1 VLCVGDDPAS
11 KIYSANIER
20 AGGGAGIA
28 VEVVGFSADA
38 GTALVGGALRDLAD
52 DPRVDGIIVQQ
63 PLPGSV
69 SPSVVDGI
77 PPAKDVDCAAAAS
90 LGLLARGGA
99 EAFAPCTALA
109 VIEALAAAGVPI
121 GGAHVVIVGR
131 SAVVGRP
138 LALLLLRKC
147 ERGNAT
153 VTVCHTGTPDLARHT
168 LMADILVAAMG
179 RPEAI
184 RGSMVREGAVVVDV
198 GVNRVDDPGAER
210 GFRVVGDVAFG
221 EMIGRAAVV
230 TPVPGGVGALTPAIL
245 LRNTVLAAEARAR
258 QE

>member
-1 VLCVGDDPAS
+1 VLCVGDDAAS
-11 KIYSANIER
+11 KIYSASIER
-20 AGGGAGIA
+20 AGGGAGIN
-28 VEVVGFSADA
+28 VEIVGLSAA
-38 GTALVGGALRDLAD
+38 SGTPPVGGALRDLVD

-63 PLPGSV
+63 PLPGDV
-69 SPSVVDGI
+69 SPSVVDLI

-90 LGLLARGGA
+90 LGLLARGA
-99 EAFAPCTALA
+99 EVFAPCTALA
-109 VIEALAAAGVPI
+109 VIEALAAAAVPI
-121 GGAHVVIVGR
+121 AGAHVVIVGR

-168 LMADILVAAMG
+168 LTADILVAAMG

-184 RGSMVREGAVVVDV
+184 RGNMVREGAVVVDV

-210 GFRVVGDVAFG
+210 GFRVVGDVAYD
-221 EMIGRAAVV
+221 EMLGRAAVL
-230 TPVPGGVGALTPAIL
+230 TPVPGGVGALTTAIL
-245 LRNTVLAAEARAR
+245 LRNTVHAAEARAR
-258 QE
+258 QG

>member
-28 VEVVGFSADA
+28 VEVVGLPADA
-38 GTALVGGALRDLAD
+38 GTALVARTLAGLAD
-52 DPRVDGIIVQQ
+52 DLRVHAIIVQQ
-63 PLPGSV
+63 PLPGGV

-90 LGLLARGGA
+90 LGLLARGA
-99 EAFAPCTALA
+99 EAFAPCTPLA
-109 VIEALAAAGVPI
+109 VIEALAAAAVPI
-121 GGAHVVIVGR
+121 EGAHVVIVGR

-153 VTVCHTGTPDLARHT
+153 VTVCHTGTPDLTRHT
-168 LMADILVAAMG
+168 LAADILVAAMG

-198 GVNRVDDPGAER
+198 GVNRVDDPAAER
-210 GFRVVGDVAFG
+210 GFRVVGDVAFD
-221 EMIGRAAVV
+221 EMLGRAAVV
-230 TPVPGGVGALTPAIL
+230 TPVPGGVGALTTAIL
-245 LRNTVLAAEARAR
+245 LRNTVRAAEARAR
-258 QE
+258 QA